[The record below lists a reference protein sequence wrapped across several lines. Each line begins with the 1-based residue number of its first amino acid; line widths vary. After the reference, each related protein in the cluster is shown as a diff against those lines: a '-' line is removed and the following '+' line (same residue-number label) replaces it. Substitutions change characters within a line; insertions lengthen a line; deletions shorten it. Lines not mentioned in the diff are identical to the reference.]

1 MSNLKTNLHLK
12 SDSSSRTNKEKS
24 ENKILNNDTCYD
36 SLHNSKFINDKNNS
50 NKASNK
56 ENNFYLAL
64 KSINSDLSI
73 DTFLLGT
80 SEFSETNPNQTKEEN
95 ISRYLHHPITKEIN
109 KVGNKLIR
117 VKPKQNYDTIVHH
130 PYISK
135 YIGVGNIFQEI
146 LSSIK
151 GNKENG
157 GNFRYNG
164 LFIHKKNN
172 SSSVSNVLGYN
183 ANYDMHKNIYS
194 NINTKT
200 ILATKN
206 FSTTDTREKKNIP
219 PAVTLEEV
227 REIKKQIIY
236 DDLEDLEEYK
246 DIDMKKYFVTDNNNE
261 IKSNGCK
268 FNGYFSENSSNNGE
282 NNIPKKNEILVID
295 SFYENNV
302 AKNIYNNNFYNNKLE
317 KSNGNKNKN
326 NDKTTTVKKLRKK
339 YERTEFKKYIY
350 YTNPDRNKY
359 IDDEIEIQNKQK
371 RKTTEASFKRKFCVK
386 QKNKESQ
393 QEFTSI
399 ENSLSQLSIN
409 INVNLLEHFNQCG
422 VKRSSLKK
430 INNNNSNKKNKVSP
444 TAELI
449 DFISNKSENE
459 NFNEKNNNNINND
472 DDTFIINDTDNNL
485 NINIDIS
492 NNDIYEEQNES
503 GSKNGNNKINYD
515 YLSPDRNPN
524 AIVRPCFLMKNI
536 LNKNN
541 YITKSNTWDKNN
553 NNNSLIKTDK
563 NNSSLEI
570 SYDMQPQTIYD
581 IVFYQNL
588 LKSHAKSKKISSKQI
603 LNNHLKITIEER
615 INTLLWMMQICEEF
629 AYKRDTFHYSCYY
642 FDHFIVYTKQKKINK
657 KELELIGITCISI
670 SGKIEEVQIPKLS
683 EYANSLSENFTSKD
697 IIESEQKLCSSLNW
711 NLISVN
717 INTWLNWYTC
727 QWDLYIDS
735 VDSIKNDFLQFIPE
749 EEIIYYKNSN
759 DKSYYNY
766 RKICQIIDLIVLDYN
781 SYDFDSRLL
790 VAASFFIIICINYKL
805 NYDFNNQNFKQKTP
819 LAKLLINV
827 YQQFISQS
835 FDYVFNDKSVQMAI
849 NYCMKFK
856 NFKFSYELPLLYQ
869 IQQEQLEN
877 CNYEDFLSYQT
888 TNDYNDEFIKGLY
901 KKNKNKHNLK

>member
-1 MSNLKTNLHLK
+1 MSNLNTNLQVQ
-12 SDSSSRTNKEKS
+12 SESSTRSNKEKS
-24 ENKILNNDTCYD
+24 ENKYLNNDTCYD
-36 SLHNSKFINDKNNS
+36 SLHNSKFINDNKNIS
-50 NKASNK
+50 KTSTSNK

-64 KSINSDLSI
+64 KSINSDSLIDSI
-73 DTFLLGT
+73 LLGT
-80 SEFSETNPNQTKEEN
+80 SEFSEINPNQTKEEN
-95 ISRYLHHPITKEIN
+95 ISRYLHHPIIKEIN

-146 LSSIK
+146 LSAIK
-151 GNKENG
+151 QNEVNG
-157 GNFRYNG
+157 GNFEDNG

-172 SSSVSNVLGYN
+172 SSSISNVLGYN
-183 ANYDMHKNIYS
+183 ANYDVHKNIYS

-206 FSTTDTREKKNIP
+206 ASTTDTREKKNIP
-219 PAVTLEEV
+219 PIVTLDEV
-227 REIKKQIIY
+227 REIKKQITY
-236 DDLEDLEEYK
+236 DELEDLEEYK
-246 DIDMKKYFVTDNNNE
+246 DIDMKKYFITDNDNE
-261 IKSNGCK
+261 IKSNGRK
-268 FNGYFSENSSNNGE
+268 FDGYFSENSSNNDE
-282 NNIPKKNEILVID
+282 NIPKKNEILVID
-295 SFYENNV
+295 SFYEKNV
-302 AKNIYNNNFYNNKLE
+302 AKNIYNNNIYNNKFN
-317 KSNGNKNKN
+317 KNNGNNINN

-350 YTNPDRNKY
+350 YTNPNRNKY
-359 IDDEIEIQNKQK
+359 IDEDIEIQNKRK
-371 RKTTEASFKRKFCVK
+371 RKTTEASFKKKFCGK
-386 QKNKESQ
+386 SKNKENQ
-393 QEFTSI
+393 QPELNSI
-399 ENSLSQLSIN
+399 ENSLSQLSVN

-422 VKRSSLKK
+422 LRKSSLKK
-430 INNNNSNKKNKVSP
+430 NNNNTSNKKNNNISSP

-449 DFISNKSENE
+449 DFISNKSDNE
-459 NFNEKNNNNINND
+459 NLNEKNNNND

-492 NNDIYEEQNES
+492 NNDINEEQNES
-503 GSKNGNNKINYD
+503 NSKNENIDINYD
-515 YLSPDRNPN
+515 YLSPEQNPY
-524 AIVRPCFLMKNI
+524 AIIRSSI
-536 LNKNN
+536 LIKDNNKKNN
-541 YITKSNTWDKNN
+541 YLSKCNTWDKNK
-553 NNNSLIKTDK
+553 NNSLKNTDT
-563 NNSSLEI
+563 NNSILEI
-570 SYDMQPQTIYD
+570 SHDMQPQTIYD
-581 IVFYQNL
+581 IVFYKNL
-588 LKSHAKSKKISSKQI
+588 LKSHAKSKKISTKQI
-603 LNNHLKITIEER
+603 LNNNLKISIEER
-615 INTLLWMMQICEEF
+615 VNTLLWMMQICEEF

-642 FDHFIVYTKQKKINK
+642 FDHFIVYTKEQKINK

-683 EYANSLSENFTSKD
+683 EYANSISENFNTKD
-697 IIESEQKLCSSLNW
+697 IIDMEQKLCSSLNW

-888 TNDYNDEFIKGLY
+888 TNDFNDEFIKGLY